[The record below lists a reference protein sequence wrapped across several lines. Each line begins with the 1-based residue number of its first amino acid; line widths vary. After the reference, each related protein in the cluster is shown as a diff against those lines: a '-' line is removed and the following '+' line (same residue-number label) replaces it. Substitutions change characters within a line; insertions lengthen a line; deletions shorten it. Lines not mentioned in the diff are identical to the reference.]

1 MSNNLLERASQV
13 IMPTYAR
20 FPLVFE
26 KGRGCILTDTEGNQY
41 LDFVAGI
48 AVCAL
53 GHNDPGLTKTIA
65 DQAGKLMHV
74 SNLYWTEPQ
83 ITAAEILVKASYL
96 DKVFFCNSGAEANE
110 GALKLARLYGKA
122 HKGEEATQIVC
133 MDHSFHGRT
142 YGAITAT
149 GQPKYHK
156 GFNPLLPDIIHVPF
170 NDYEALAAVVSEKTC
185 AVLLEPIQG
194 EGGIYPADEDYLKKV
209 RALCD
214 DNKLLLIFDEVQSGI
229 GRTGKFFAYQHYGI
243 IPDIVTIAKGMAG
256 GFPMGAMI
264 ATDDAAA
271 LFTPGTHAS
280 TFGGNPL
287 AAAAATYVLGTVADD
302 VFLAQVADNGAY
314 LRSLLEAAKEEYAI
328 IEDIRGEGLMLGIEL
343 SVPGAEIIRR
353 CMDNGLLLIGAGEKV
368 IRFVPPLVVSKDEI
382 KRAVDILL
390 SCF

>member
-302 VFLAQVADNGAY
+302 KFLTQVADNGAY